1 MLPFMEMRIRLTDC
15 RLALMTGV
23 DIPIPELQLVLHQPT
38 IKEISMMGEK
48 DFFIALQFLCL
59 HKANYIKDDFLLQQV
74 TNFDIFMEVLNDK
87 QVAQEFSNTFD
98 LKGIINS
105 LITLLFGDYQVL
117 FTPQSLIL
125 ILNEN
130 KDISIIIDKNNFDIL
145 QEKLRAVFCLNTN
158 ILGEQGAFNPKGTKA
173 KEIAEK
179 LMRGRQRVAAQK
191 KDTNESV
198 FVRYL
203 SILSIG
209 VPMDLT
215 KLIELTVYQIYDLIE
230 RYGLLLDWDI
240 DLRVRLAGGTPNSQ
254 AESFMKN
261 IHE

>member
-1 MLPFMEMRIRLTDC
+1 
-15 RLALMTGV
+15 MTGV

-38 IKEISMMGEK
+38 IKEISMLGER

-59 HKANYIKDDFLLQQV
+59 HKANYIKDEYLLQQV
-74 TNFDIFMEVLNDK
+74 TNFDIFIEVLMDK
-87 QVAQEFSNTFD
+87 QVAQEFNDTLD
-98 LKGIINS
+98 LKSSIIS

-125 ILNEN
+125 KLINN
-130 KDISIIIDKNNFDIL
+130 KDVSIIIDRSNFDIL
-145 QEKLRAVFCLNTN
+145 QEKLRTVFCLNTN
-158 ILGEQGAFNPKGTKA
+158 ILGEQGVFNPKGSKA

-179 LMRGRQRVAAQK
+179 IMRGRQRVAAQK
-191 KDTNESV
+191 ESSNESV

-203 SILSIG
+203 SILAIG
-209 VPMDLT
+209 MPMDLT
-215 KLIELTVYQIYDLIE
+215 KLVDLTVYQIYDLIE

-240 DLRVRLAGGTPNSQ
+240 DLKVRLAGGTPNSQ

>member
-1 MLPFMEMRIRLTDC
+1 MLPFMEMRIRLTDYK
-15 RLALMTGV
+15 LALMTGV

-38 IKEISMMGEK
+38 IKEISMLGEK
-48 DFFIALQFLCL
+48 DFFIALQILCL
-59 HKANYIKDDFLLQQV
+59 HKANYIKDEFLLQQV

-98 LKGIINS
+98 LKGTISS
-105 LITLLFGDYQVL
+105 LLTLLFGDYQVL

-125 ILNEN
+125 ILNED
-130 KDISIIIDKNNFDIL
+130 KSISIIIDKNNFDIL

-203 SILSIG
+203 SVLSIG

-254 AESFMKN
+254 PESFMKN

>member
-1 MLPFMEMRIRLTDC
+1 MQLFMEMRIKLTDC

-38 IKEISMMGEK
+38 IKEISMLGEK

-59 HKANYIKDDFLLQQV
+59 HKNNYIKDEFLLQQV

-87 QVAQEFSNTFD
+87 NVVNELENTLD
-98 LKGIINS
+98 LKTSIIS
-105 LITLLFGDYQVL
+105 LLTLLFGDYQVL

-125 ILNEN
+125 KLNNN
-130 KDISIIIDKNNFDIL
+130 KEVSVLIDRTNFDIL
-145 QEKLRAVFCLNTN
+145 QEQLRKVFCLNTN
-158 ILGEQGAFNPKGTKA
+158 VLGEQGAFNPKGAKA
-173 KEIAEK
+173 REIAEK

-191 KDTNESV
+191 GDTNESV

-203 SILSIG
+203 SVLSVG
-209 VPMDLT
+209 MPMDLT

-240 DLRVRLAGGTPNSQ
+240 DLKVRLAGGTPDSQ

-261 IHE
+261 IH